1 MAFVKARTG
10 FGRLSSSQA
19 LLFEPSGAGFAW
31 TRSGA
36 GSSLDAA
43 LCFFPIFQN
52 LSRRVVELKGGVKR
66 GTESEG
72 GPSRQGLALRQL
84 MTPAQRCGRS
94 GRRSDVYTVH
104 VSSPCLTTSGAGR
117 SL

>member
-43 LCFFPIFQN
+43 LSFFPHLSESFTQ
-52 LSRRVVELKGGVKR
+52 SRRAEGRCETGNRKR
-66 GTESEG
+66 RRTISTR
-72 GPSRQGLALRQL
+72 SRAEAANDPG
-84 MTPAQRCGRS
+84 
-94 GRRSDVYTVH
+94 
-104 VSSPCLTTSGAGR
+104 
-117 SL
+117 